1 MYIQNIFNPLHQ
13 IKSYLEDLL
22 YNKRDKTFTLIS
34 VLVHILFLIP
44 MISFT
49 FNENQITDVPLI
61 LPVEMFIV
69 EEKTAAPEFEQEVNE
84 IIPDMI
90 EEVQEMEEEVV
101 EEEVVEEEVVEEEVV
116 EEEVVEEEV
125 VEEEVAEEVEQI
137 EAKEEI
143 LATES
148 IEEENDFVIDQK
160 VKPEEI
166 IEQKPEEVKNDFEI
180 KLKNKPEPKE
190 IIEEPEVE
198 IVLKTKP
205 KKKTFNVSKVL
216 KDIEQ
221 ESEDFKKEQETTEKK
236 QSEVFH

>member
-13 IKSYLEDLL
+13 IKSYLEDFL

-90 EEVQEMEEEVV
+90 EEVQEMEEED
-101 EEEVVEEEVVEEEVV
+101 
-116 EEEVVEEEV
+116 
-125 VEEEVAEEVEQI
+125 
-137 EAKEEI
+137 
-143 LATES
+143 S
-148 IEEENDFVIDQK
+148 
-160 VKPEEI
+160 
-166 IEQKPEEVKNDFEI
+166 
-180 KLKNKPEPKE
+180 
-190 IIEEPEVE
+190 
-198 IVLKTKP
+198 
-205 KKKTFNVSKVL
+205 S
-216 KDIEQ
+216 
-221 ESEDFKKEQETTEKK
+221 S
-236 QSEVFH
+236 